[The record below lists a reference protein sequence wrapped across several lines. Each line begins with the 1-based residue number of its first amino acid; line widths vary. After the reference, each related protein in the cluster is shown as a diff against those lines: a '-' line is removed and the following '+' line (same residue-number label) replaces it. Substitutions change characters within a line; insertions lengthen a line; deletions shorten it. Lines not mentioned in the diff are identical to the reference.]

1 VARGERWTP
10 YLFLLPAMALLLL
23 WRYLP
28 IASGLRESFYSNS
41 LSFTGAREFVGW
53 DNFRRLFDDPV
64 FWNAMRVT
72 AVFNLIVN
80 PLQVALALALAVLAN
95 QKLRGIGL
103 FRTVL
108 LLPVAIS
115 INVTAIAWGLALDTN
130 YGLVNGVLEALGL
143 PAQPFLRSAEQALP
157 TMIAIVSWI
166 GVPYWALFLLAGL
179 QAIPQ
184 EVLEAARVD
193 GASRWRAFWQITF
206 PLLRRVLAFVLVADS
221 VVNLTLFAP
230 PYLLTRGGPRET
242 TNLAMYE
249 AWQRGFVYGDLGASS
264 AMVLVLLAITVA
276 VVAIEFALLRP
287 SH

>member
-1 VARGERWTP
+1 MVRSERWTP

-23 WRYLP
+23 WRYVP
-28 IASGLRESFYSNS
+28 IAAGLRESFFSNS
-41 LSFTGAREFVGW
+41 LSFTGAREFVGL
-53 DNFRRLFDDPV
+53 DNFRRLIDDPV
-64 FWNAMRVT
+64 FWNSLRVT

-80 PLQVALALALAVLAN
+80 PLQIGLALALAVLAN

-115 INVTAIAWGLALDTN
+115 INVTSIAWGLALDTN
-130 YGLVNGVLEALGL
+130 YGLVNGVLKTLGF
-143 PAQPFLRSAEQALP
+143 AGQPFLRSPEQALP

-179 QAIPQ
+179 QGIPR
-184 EVLEAARVD
+184 EVLEAARID
-193 GASRWRAFWQITF
+193 GANRWQAFWQVTF
-206 PLLRRVLAFVLVADS
+206 PLMRRVLAFVLVADS

-230 PYLLTRGGPRET
+230 PYLLTRGGPQET

-276 VVAIEFALLRP
+276 IVAAEFALLRP
-287 SH
+287 RH